1 MKQRNSY
8 LDSVNSGRRRRT
20 NTDFEAISS
29 TLSGLEAELDRLS
42 RTRNTRAPASRTPL
56 PQRLQSQPT
65 SHPAAGEAANTAL
78 LGRITREIESLRA
91 EMRGARPVNLER
103 EIADLHRQLAA
114 LQGAVE
120 RAAPHDMSGEF
131 DRLYERLDHIPGP
144 QGHDQL
150 SILAAEMDELKQV
163 VASLARE
170 DSLRAVEERWN
181 QFDERWDTFQ
191 DTMLNKAGQPHNSE
205 EILNL
210 ADRIYNLQELVASLP
225 QTLPLGELE
234 QQIGVLAKAI
244 EHMAAKDG
252 NDLSEAFAAMEERLD
267 ELSRAVVSSS
277 VSNQPPMAYDFSALD
292 RIEAR
297 VSSLAKQFEDGGDQG
312 AQDAIAARI
321 EALAEKID
329 AAMGGEADSSS
340 LLSAFDERLQGL
352 HRRIEDLTLTA
363 SDGGLSV
370 AADGGA
376 LRSLE
381 TRLDEVLHRLDS
393 TGAGAGGGDGQAAPA
408 YMGQIEE
415 RIQELSDRLKGTAA
429 IPQPEALD
437 ALEARLQD
445 ITARLDHAA
454 LAPQGDGIPALANLE
469 AQISDIS
476 HYLSGMAA
484 TQAGDSAIEGR
495 LTAIEQSIE
504 QNRDTIF
511 EVARAAA
518 ENALSAFQ
526 GAGDTASGTALAEE
540 LRSLEALARSSDER
554 HTKTFGAIHE
564 TLLRIVDR
572 ISALEQ
578 SGVAAAPAAPAPHRH
593 QVSDEATPTLDPA
606 YDEPLPPLDEDSFGP
621 VMRDS
626 TRSPAEAAAA
636 AARAAV
642 SETPEGDTRSG
653 MVGGL
658 ARALGRKSRKAAP
671 EDEPVQEPSFE
682 ALPEAASL
690 GDDDGQ
696 GDFEDDTPMEPGS
709 GAPDLD
715 AIMRRVRDDRGA
727 TKPRADAN
735 DSGRQDFLAAA
746 RRAAQAAAAEAAV
759 VSKEDGRRKTKKTG
773 QGAPDLKALA
783 TRHKKP
789 LMMAAY
795 AVLLAIAGWQL
806 GKTFFAD
813 ADQPTQTAAPAK
825 QIERPV
831 SEEPASL
838 PASETADARP
848 VRVIDPT
855 DADNV
860 DANAKAASIDA
871 PADDGVVVDSDSGEI
886 VDPRTV
892 AETPAADMSDD
903 PTEAAALPGGDA
915 SMPSSSIDMP
925 PPEVGPIA
933 LREAAASGNA
943 AAMFEI
949 GSRYGD
955 GRNGEQNLGEAFK
968 WYKMAAEAG
977 FAPAQY
983 RLGSLYEKGIGVERD
998 IPQAKTW
1005 YQMAAAQGNA
1015 SAMHNLAVLFAMGAD
1030 GTPDHESAVNWFTQA
1045 AELGVKDSQYNLGIL
1060 AANGQGMQQ
1069 NLEES
1074 YKWFALAAK
1083 AGDKEA
1089 ATKRDEVFKVLRPE
1103 QQTKARATT
1112 ELWKPKPLNE
1122 STNSVAVP
1130 DEWRETN
1137 ERTASVDMKKAV
1149 QNIQGILNKNGYD
1162 AGVADG
1168 VMGARTKAAIK
1179 AFEADSGLPVD
1190 GEIDD
1195 ALIKALLSKN

>member
-8 LDSVNSGRRRRT
+8 LDSVNAGRRRRAAS
-20 NTDFEAISS
+20 DFEAISS

-42 RTRNTRAPASRTPL
+42 RARNTRSSAARPPVAQR
-56 PQRLQSQPT
+56 PQPQT
-65 SHPAAGEAANTAL
+65 HPVAGEAANTAL
-78 LGRITREIESLRA
+78 LGRINREIESLRA

-103 EIADLHRQLAA
+103 EVTELRHQLGA
-114 LQGAVE
+114 LQSTVE

-131 DRLYERLDHIPGP
+131 DRLYERLDHLPGGS
-144 QGHDQL
+144 QDHDQL
-150 SILAAEMDELKQV
+150 SQLTAEMDELKRA
-163 VASLARE
+163 VATLARE
-170 DSLRAVEERWN
+170 DSLRAVEDRWN
-181 QFDERWDTFQ
+181 QFDERWDAFQ
-191 DTMLNKAGQPHNSE
+191 DTMLNRAGQPYDSQ

-225 QTLPLGELE
+225 ETLPIGSLE
-234 QQIGVLAKAI
+234 QQIGVLARAI
-244 EHMAAKDG
+244 ERMATKDG
-252 NDLSEAFAAMEERLD
+252 RDLGEAFAAVEERLD

-277 VSNQPPMAYDFSALD
+277 VSNQPPVAYDFSALD

-297 VSSLAKQFEDGGDQG
+297 VASLAKQFENG
-312 AQDAIAARI
+312 AEAGAHDSIAARI
-321 EALAEKID
+321 EALADKID
-329 AAMGGEADSSS
+329 AAMGSEVDSSP
-340 LLSAFDERLQGL
+340 LLSAFDERLQAL

-363 SDGGLSV
+363 SDGGVSV
-370 AADGGA
+370 TSDGS

-381 TRLDEVLHRLDS
+381 TRLDEVLHRLDNAE
-393 TGAGAGGGDGQAAPA
+393 TGGGHAAPA

-415 RIQELSDRLKGTAA
+415 RIQELADRLQGSTAM
-429 IPQPEALD
+429 PQAEAFD
-437 ALEARLQD
+437 ALEARLHD
-445 ITARLDHAA
+445 ITTRLDRAMPMSQA
-454 LAPQGDGIPALANLE
+454 GDPPALANLE

-484 TQAGDSAIEGR
+484 TQTGDGAIEER
-495 LTAIEQSIE
+495 LTAIEQSLE
-504 QNRDTIF
+504 NNRDTIF

-526 GAGDTASGTALAEE
+526 GGGGDAAAGMALADD
-540 LRSLEALARSSDER
+540 LKSLETLARSSDER
-554 HTKTFGAIHE
+554 NTKTFGAIHD

-572 ISALEQ
+572 IGALEET
-578 SGVAAAPAAPAPHRH
+578 GAPAPAAQSHRH
-593 QVSDEATPTLDPA
+593 RVSDDAMPA
-606 YDEPLPPLDEDSFGP
+606 LEPDYDEPLPPLEEDSFGP
-621 VMRDS
+621 AMRDAP
-626 TRSPAEAAAA
+626 RSPAEAAAA

-642 SETPEGDTRSG
+642 SESAELEGRSG
-653 MVGGL
+653 MIGGL
-658 ARALGRKSRKAAP
+658 TRALGRKSRKAA
-671 EDEPVQEPSFE
+671 EDIADEPASEPSFD
-682 ALPEAASL
+682 APL
-690 GDDDGQ
+690 GATGYDDSH
-696 GDFEDDTPMEPGS
+696 GDLEDDALMEPGS

-715 AIMRRVRDDRGA
+715 AIMRRVRDDRGGE
-727 TKPRADAN
+727 KPRSEIS

-759 VSKEDGRRKTKKTG
+759 VKRDEGRGKAKSK
-773 QGAPDLKALA
+773 GAGKPDLKALA
-783 TRHKKP
+783 ARHKKP

-813 ADQPTQTAAPAK
+813 ADKPTQTAAPAK
-825 QIERPV
+825 QIERVVPDAGEPV
-831 SEEPASL
+831 AT
-838 PASETADARP
+838 AETADAKP
-848 VRVIDPT
+848 VRVIDQP

-860 DANAKAASIDA
+860 DPNAKAASIQT

-886 VDPRTV
+886 VDPGTV
-892 AETPAADMSDD
+892 ADAPAAGMPDDAMEASAPADGGDAATPAASVN
-903 PTEAAALPGGDA
+903 
-915 SMPSSSIDMP
+915 MP
-925 PPEVGPIA
+925 PPDAGPVT

-949 GSRYGD
+949 AARYGD
-955 GRNGEQNLGEAFK
+955 GRNGQQDLGEAFK
-968 WYKMAAEAG
+968 WYKMAAESG

-1045 AELGVKDSQYNLGIL
+1045 AEFGVKDSQYNLGIL

-1089 ATKRDEVFKVLRPE
+1089 ASKRDEVFKVLRPE
-1103 QQTKARATT
+1103 QQQKARATT
-1112 ELWKPKPLNE
+1112 ELWKPKPLDEEAN
-1122 STNSVAVP
+1122 TVTVP
-1130 DEWRETN
+1130 EEWRETN
-1137 ERTASVDMKKAV
+1137 ERTASVDMKKAI

-1162 AGVADG
+1162 AGTADG

-1190 GEIDD
+1190 GEVDD
-1195 ALIKALLSKN
+1195 DLIKALLSKN